1 MWFLLLQLQ
10 RKSWD
15 KWGFTEILIYMYIY
29 MVRRRGRS
37 RVNVNK
43 LIRLLSKEVNKRE
56 IKSLMSKPYFICTN
70 TLVCPLEGWWQP
82 MSVGKVQCACSVIW
96 QGGRVGWEK
105 INGEGKIYARTD
117 CPQPHWKVP
126 GSWAV
131 PHCSQLEA
139 ASLPFSMGAAKS
151 TSPLMLQFPCQR
163 LRVLMFTRNQ
173 IPKMFLMSLT
183 PSGMW
188 LLNNNRI
195 TWCSVFPEKPCVA
208 QILSSRRFQPS
219 QFSILENLY
228 ITETRV

>member
-70 TLVCPLEGWWQP
+70 TLVCPLERWWQP
-82 MSVGKVQCACSVIW
+82 MSVGEVQCACSVIW

-105 INGEGKIYARTD
+105 IMVKKRYMQGQT
-117 CPQPHWKVP
+117 
-126 GSWAV
+126 
-131 PHCSQLEA
+131 
-139 ASLPFSMGAAKS
+139 
-151 TSPLMLQFPCQR
+151 
-163 LRVLMFTRNQ
+163 VL
-173 IPKMFLMSLT
+173 SLT
-183 PSGMW
+183 GRFQGAELSLTAPSW
-188 LLNNNRI
+188 RLHHCHFPWEQRKAHLL
-195 TWCSVFPEKPCVA
+195 WCF
-208 QILSSRRFQPS
+208 SSR
-219 QFSILENLY
+219 
-228 ITETRV
+228 VKGWGC